1 MKASESIERY
11 PQKIREY
18 ANYAFKNVK
27 IACRNYG
34 ARPAGSES
42 EKNAQSYMLSELE
55 KYCDTAKAESFNCS
69 DKAYALSVAF
79 GAALLIISAA
89 LFSLG
94 LAVASLAVAFIA
106 AVVLVFETAL
116 KKPVTDIF
124 FPKKTSGNV
133 IGVRNA
139 EEKAERR
146 IILSGHTDSSYEYT
160 YNYRGGKGIKALIMF
175 ALGFDTGLFFAANI
189 AYMVFYGVIGQNVW
203 GADINIAFKII
214 AVATYVT
221 LPFLIMALFFV
232 STKNPVTGANTDL
245 TGVFISMAVSK
256 FLSDND
262 IRFKNTEVVVLC
274 SGAKEA
280 GLYGAKA
287 FVKEH
292 KEFFENDC
300 ETVFVGF
307 DSIKELEYL
316 SIGVND
322 ENVGSLIA
330 EAAKENGLEAKNDKI
345 GSFTDAAVMNKAG
358 MKAAVVTAINENANY
373 YHTRLDKDDNISL
386 GAVEA
391 GVKTALEAVFLFDE
405 KGLR

>member
-42 EKNAQSYMLSELE
+42 EKNAQGYMLTELE
-55 KYCDTAKAESFNCS
+55 KYCDEAKIESFKCS
-69 DKAYALSVAF
+69 DKAYPLSIAF
-79 GAALLIISAA
+79 SASLLMISAV

-94 LAVASLAVAFIA
+94 LAVASLAAAFIA
-106 AVVLVFETAL
+106 AVVFIFEALL
-116 KKPVTDIF
+116 KKPVIDVF
-124 FPKKTSGNV
+124 FTKKTSGNV
-133 IGVRNA
+133 IGIRKA
-139 EEKAERR
+139 EEKAEKR
-146 IILSGHTDSSYEYT
+146 IILSGHTDSAYEYT

-175 ALGFDTGLFFAANI
+175 ALGFDTVLFIVASV
-189 AYMVFYGVIGQNVW
+189 AYMIFYGVIGQNVW
-203 GADINIAFKII
+203 GADINIVFKII

-221 LPFLIMALFFV
+221 VPFLITALFFV
-232 STKNPVTGANTDL
+232 STKNPITGANTDL

-262 IRFKNTEVVVLC
+262 IRFKNTEVIVLC

-280 GLYGAKA
+280 GLSGAKA

-292 KEFFENDC
+292 KEYFAGDC

-307 DSIKELEYL
+307 DSIKELEFL
-316 SIGVND
+316 KVGEND
-322 ENVGSLIA
+322 KKVGELLL
-330 EAAKENGLEAKNDKI
+330 EATKENGVEAKRDKI
-345 GSFTDAAVMNKAG
+345 GSFTDSAVMSKAG
-358 MKAAVVTAINENANY
+358 MKTAVITAINEDAKY
-373 YHTRLDKDDNISL
+373 YRTRLDKEDEISL

-391 GVKTALEAVFLFDE
+391 GVKTALEAVFIFDE
-405 KGLR
+405 KGI

>member
-94 LAVASLAVAFIA
+94 LAVASLAVAVIA

-175 ALGFDTGLFFAANI
+175 ALGFDTVLFLAANI
-189 AYMVFYGVIGQNVW
+189 AYMFFYGVIGQNVW
-203 GADINIAFKII
+203 GADINIAFKIA

-221 LPFLIMALFFV
+221 VPFLITALFFV
-232 STKNPVTGANTDL
+232 STKNPIMGANTDL

-262 IRFKNTEVVVLC
+262 IRFRNTEVVVLC

-280 GLYGAKA
+280 GLCGAKA

-322 ENVGSLIA
+322 ENVGGLIA
-330 EAAKENGLEAKNDKI
+330 EAVKENGLEAKNDKI
-345 GSFTDAAVMNKAG
+345 ASFTDAAVMNKAG

-373 YHTRLDKDDNISL
+373 YHTRLDKEDNISL